1 METLMFCS
9 LLNTYHSRARAQ
21 DFLMEIHDEKTAN
34 KNDQLARI
42 KKEVATQLAS
52 TQ

>member
-1 METLMFCS
+1 ME
-9 LLNTYHSRARAQ
+9 HAQRALRYRTRAQ
-21 DFLMEIHDEKTAN
+21 VFSWKFMTKN
-34 KNDQLARI
+34 RQYKNDQLARI